1 MSIRNVCFLLLFVSV
16 PAFSAPPYS
25 GTVFVNENI
34 ITSADPSSFVKV
46 EATGKGRREMYDRRA
61 NNGQGAWVLLDAILF
76 NAFYTDGK
84 TIEIQLNP
92 EFNATEA
99 ADKARFYGHAIGQ
112 LPSLLRID
120 VKTVW
125 LHKGDQAFGGG
136 NNNLLIHTD
145 ATAYHGI
152 WLEETL
158 FHEAC
163 HTSLDSRLATSSA
176 WLSAQFR
183 DNEFI
188 STYAR
193 DFPLRED
200 VAESCLPFF
209 ASKFRADRM
218 PANDLSRIRSTIP
231 NRMAVMDT
239 LGMVPI
245 VQSDR
250 NASFLFATGLLD
262 LPAVKVGDE
271 YYEVTMKLVDLA
283 AGRFRLETA
292 KVAGRPSYALKT
304 EFSNNVLDIPLVL
317 VDGARYAVRF
327 SLTKSEPMEFTLLS
341 ASELK

>member
-1 MSIRNVCFLLLFVSV
+1 MYIRNFCFLFLFVSV
-16 PAFSAPPYS
+16 PALAAPPYS

-34 ITSADPSSFVKV
+34 IKSDDPSTFVKV
-46 EATGKGRREMYDRRA
+46 EAAGNGLRQMFDRRA
-61 NNGQGAWVLLDAILF
+61 NNGQGAWVRLEAILF

-84 TIEIQLNP
+84 AIEIQVNP

-125 LHKGDQAFGGG
+125 IHKGDKAFGGG

-145 ATAYHGI
+145 ATGYHGT

-163 HTSLDSRLATSSA
+163 HTSLDSRLANSSA
-176 WLSAQFR
+176 WLSAQSR
-183 DNEFI
+183 DGEFI
-188 STYAR
+188 SGYAR
-193 DFPLRED
+193 DNPGRED

-209 ASKFRADRM
+209 ATKFRSNRVSENYLTTIKSA
-218 PANDLSRIRSTIP
+218 IP
-231 NRMAVMDT
+231 NRIAVLDS
-239 LGMVPI
+239 LGMTPI

-250 NASFLFATGLLD
+250 PASFFFPTGLLH

-271 YYEVTMKLVDLA
+271 YFEVTMKLVDLA
-283 AGRFRLETA
+283 SARFTLETA
-292 KVAGRPSYALKT
+292 KVAVRPSYAIKT

-317 VDGARYAVRF
+317 VDGTRFAVRF
-327 SLTKSEPMEFTLLS
+327 SLTKNDPMEFSLNS
-341 ASELK
+341 ASELN

>member
-1 MSIRNVCFLLLFVSV
+1 MHIRNLCFLFLFVSV
-16 PAFSAPPYS
+16 PTFSAPPFS
-25 GTVFVNENI
+25 GTVFVNVNI

-46 EATGKGRREMYDRRA
+46 EAAGKGRREMYDRRA
-61 NNGQGAWVLLDAILF
+61 NNGQGAWVWLDAILF
-76 NAFYTDGK
+76 NAFYTDGN
-84 TIEIQLNP
+84 TIEIQVNP

-125 LHKGDQAFGGG
+125 LHKGDKAFGGG

-145 ATAYHGI
+145 AAGYHGV

-163 HTSLDSRLATSSA
+163 HTSLDSRLANASA

-193 DFPLRED
+193 DYPLRED
-200 VAESCLPFF
+200 VSESCLPYF
-209 ASKFRADRM
+209 ATKFRADRM
-218 PANDLSRIRSTIP
+218 PENYLTTIRSTIP
-231 NRMAVMDT
+231 NRIAIMDT
-239 LGMVPI
+239 LGMAAI
-245 VQSDR
+245 VESDR
-250 NASFLFATGLLD
+250 PSSFLFATGVLHI
-262 LPAVKVGDE
+262 PAVKVGDE

-283 AGRFRLETA
+283 SGRFTLETA
-292 KVAGRPSYALKT
+292 KFAVKPSYALKT
-304 EFSNNVLDIPLVL
+304 EFSDNILDIPLVL
-317 VDGARYAVRF
+317 VDGIRYAVRF
-327 SLTKSEPMEFTLLS
+327 SLTKSDPMEFTLIS